1 MLPHYDVFFVGSP
14 TFFNPSIYSI
24 IFLFKKLY
32 KVGRLYSIFD
42 FQESNR
48 MEEFYKHLFL
58 RQQEAQDM
66 PSNVRIWE
74 WARDVFRLLFPERN
88 AKKLITIDALK
99 ASFKILENELHDLL
113 RNTKECVDLDHAYI
127 VSDFFETLPELYD
140 VMMKD
145 AQAIWEGDPAA
156 QSRGEVIRTYPG
168 FLATCI
174 YRIAHQLWLNNLPLI
189 PRILTEYAHERT
201 GIDIHPGATIGKY
214 LHIDHGT
221 GLVIGETCIIGDHVK
236 LYQGVTLGA
245 LSVDKVLAGRQRHPI
260 IEDHVIIYAGAT
272 ILGGE
277 TRIGHHSVIGG
288 NVWLTNS
295 VEPYTTVYHQPNIK
309 YIDSK
314 PV

>member
-1 MLPHYDVFFVGSP
+1 
-14 TFFNPSIYSI
+14 
-24 IFLFKKLY
+24 
-32 KVGRLYSIFD
+32 
-42 FQESNR
+42 
-48 MEEFYKHLFL
+48 MEEFFQYLFL
-58 RQQEAQDM
+58 RHQKARDM

-88 AKKLITIDALK
+88 SKKLMTVDALK
-99 ASFKILENELHDLL
+99 ASFKMLENELLDLVL
-113 RNTKECVDLDHAYI
+113 KSNDNLNRDHEPI
-127 VSDFFETLPELYD
+127 VANFFEKLPVLYE
-140 VMMKD
+140 VMMTD

-156 QSRGEVIRTYPG
+156 RNIQEVIRTYPG
-168 FLATCI
+168 FLAICI
-174 YRIAHQLWLNNLPLI
+174 YRMAHQLWLDNLPLI

-221 GLVIGETCIIGDHVK
+221 GLVIGETCVIGDYVK

-245 LSVDKVLAGRQRHPI
+245 LSVDKLFAGKQRHPI

-277 TRIGHHSVIGG
+277 TRIGHHSIIGG

-295 VEPYTTVYHQPNIK
+295 VEPYTTVYHEPLTK
-309 YIDSK
+309 FIDSK
-314 PV
+314 VK